1 MCMCMYVYLFVW
13 RVQICH
19 NDADNIIMM
28 MMMLM
33 MPTPTLLCQGKR
45 RFQVAKLFSNSSKWM
60 AKISKKKRIE
70 KKK

>member
-1 MCMCMYVYLFVW
+1 MCVCVYLFVW

-28 MMMLM
+28 MMMPMMLM
-33 MPTPTLLCQGKR
+33 MAMATLLCQGKR

-60 AKISKKKRIE
+60 VKRSKTAE
-70 KKK
+70 

>member
-1 MCMCMYVYLFVW
+1 MCVCVYLFVW

-33 MPTPTLLCQGKR
+33 MMAMATLLCQGKR

-60 AKISKKKRIE
+60 VKRSKTAE
-70 KKK
+70 